1 MGSPKRRDRY
11 SGHSATVDFI
21 LNTLRK
27 GKWGEFLCTL
37 VVVVVAV
44 VIF

>member
-1 MGSPKRRDRY
+1 MGSPMRRACY

-21 LNTLRK
+21 LNTLGKR
-27 GKWGEFLCTL
+27 KWGDFLCIL
-37 VVVVVAV
+37 VVVVAV

>member
-1 MGSPKRRDRY
+1 MGSPMRRARC

-27 GKWGEFLCTL
+27 GRWGNFLCTL
-37 VVVVVAV
+37 VVVA